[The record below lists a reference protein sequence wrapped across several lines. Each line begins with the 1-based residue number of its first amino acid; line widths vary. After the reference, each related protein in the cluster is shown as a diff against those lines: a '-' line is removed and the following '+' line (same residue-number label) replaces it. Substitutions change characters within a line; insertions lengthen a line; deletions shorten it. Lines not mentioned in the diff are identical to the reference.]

1 MSYYPLTAE
10 MWLKLCH
17 ELKHSER
24 VVFLHVKTLDETP
37 KIADI
42 AKQMNFSRLTVSR
55 SINKLIQL
63 GYLTA
68 EEVVV

>member
-24 VVFLHVKTLDETP
+24 IVFLLVKTSSRVMA
-37 KIADI
+37 IADI

>member
-1 MSYYPLTAE
+1 MNYYPLTAE

-17 ELKHSER
+17 ELKHSET

-42 AKQMNFSRLTVSR
+42 ATELRLSRLTVSR

-63 GYLTA
+63 GYLAA
-68 EEVVV
+68 EEVAV